1 MTVSETEFK
10 SKMVAY
16 DREAAKAVAKYDMW
30 TADQLVRAREI
41 AAEMIR
47 KGEEI
52 SEF

>member
-10 SKMVAY
+10 TKMVAY
-16 DREAAKAVAKYDMW
+16 DRDAAKAVAKHDMW